1 MPGEKTPSDREQPA
15 FQRIAA
21 ELRAQILDG
30 VLEPGQKVP
39 SEMELKERH
48 GVSKMTA
55 RNALVSLRDQG
66 VLESRHGKGF
76 FVRSFEPIRRNAT
89 KRLSKEL
96 WGGGQSMWSVD
107 VHDRPMIPLND
118 EPEEVSPPAEVARTM
133 ALPAG
138 ATVCKR
144 ARVYTVE
151 GVPVMAAV
159 SYLPMDVVA
168 GSPIVQVDTGPGGIY
183 ARLADLGHEPKRFRE
198 ELRSRMPSPEEAAQ
212 LGMGAGTPVMHI
224 VRTAADESGRIV
236 EVNDM
241 LLDASRFV
249 MEYDFTD

>member
-1 MPGEKTPSDREQPA
+1 MPGEKTPSGREQPA

-21 ELRAQILDG
+21 ELRAQIRDG
-30 VLEPGQKVP
+30 VLQPGQKVP

-66 VLESRHGKGF
+66 VLESHHGKGF

-89 KRLSKEL
+89 KRLSAEL

-107 VHDRPMIPLND
+107 VHDRPMIPLNE
-118 EPEEVSPPAEVARTM
+118 EPEEIPAPDVVARTM
-133 ALPAG
+133 GLSAG
-138 ATVCKR
+138 VAVCKR

-151 GVPVMAAV
+151 GVPVMMAV
-159 SYLPMDVVA
+159 SYLPMDIVA
-168 GSPIVQVDTGPGGIY
+168 GSPIMQIDTGPGGIY
-183 ARLADLGHEPKRFRE
+183 ARLADLGHKPERFRE
-198 ELRSRMPSPEEAAQ
+198 ELRARMPTPEEVSD
-212 LGMGAGTPVMHI
+212 LGVGAGTPVMHI
-224 VRTAADESGRIV
+224 VRTAADQDGRIV
-236 EVNDM
+236 EINDM

>member
-1 MPGEKTPSDREQPA
+1 MPGESTPNDRERPA

-21 ELRAQILDG
+21 ELRAKILDG
-30 VLEPGQKVP
+30 ALRPGERAP
-39 SEMELKERH
+39 SEMELKEH
-48 GVSKMTA
+48 HNVSKMTA

-89 KRLSKEL
+89 RRLSKEL

-107 VHDRPMIPLND
+107 VHDRPMEPVAD
-118 EPEEVSPPAEVARTM
+118 EPIEALAPAGIARTM
-133 ALPAG
+133 RLAS
-138 ATVCKR
+138 TDRVCVR
-144 ARVYTVE
+144 SRVYLVD
-151 GVPVMAAV
+151 GVPVMTAV
-159 SYLPMDVVA
+159 SYLPLDLVA
-168 GSPIVQVDTGPGGIY
+168 NSPVMQVDTGPGGIY

-198 ELRSRMPSPEEAAQ
+198 ELRSRMPTPEEAGQ
-212 LGMGAGTPVMHI
+212 LAMGAGTPVMHI
-224 VRTAADESGRIV
+224 VRTAADATGRIV